1 MHKIIDVRCRLTTVE
16 AGNYFRDRL
25 KRRGRYDAIEAF
37 ADGGTAE
44 GYFKEI
50 GGYGITTAVSVSGQS
65 PDLTIGG
72 RPQGARTTSNDDM
85 AKFQN
90 EHWGRFIGVA
100 GIDVGNVLHDSMKEL
115 ERSHKL
121 GLRAVFIEPGRS
133 PKCDLDDRRLWPFY
147 ERVQQL
153 DMTLIPQTSGLWGGM
168 SIDFANPRH
177 LEPIAEDFPDL
188 RILAGHA
195 CYPFVREAII
205 VAARHPNIWLSPDMY
220 LIQMGTDDWVKSVN
234 GNFFGLQDQFLFG
247 TGYPAIPLKPYID
260 EFWKLPWKPDVL
272 PKILYKNAL
281 RCFKLEDDP
290 KFKAMYP

>member
-1 MHKIIDVRCRLTTVE
+1 MHKIIDVRCRLTTPE

-25 KRRGRYDAIEAF
+25 KRRGRYDAIEAW
-37 ADGGTAE
+37 ADGGTAD

-50 GGYGITTAVSVSGQS
+50 GKYGITTAVSVSGQS
-65 PDLTIGG
+65 PDLKIGG

-85 AKFQN
+85 AKFQSEN
-90 EHWGRFIGVA
+90 WGRFIGVA
-100 GIDVGNVLHDSMKEL
+100 GIDVGNVLHDSMQEL

-195 CYPFVREAII
+195 CYPYVREAII

-220 LIQMGTDDWVKSVN
+220 LIQMGTEDWVKSVN
-234 GNFFGLQDQFLFG
+234 GNFFGLQEQFLFG
-247 TGYPAIPLKPYID
+247 TGYPAIPLKPYMD